1 MTNQIGWVKLHRNLR
16 NSFSNDRK
24 LNIELWMLYVFLA
37 EQAAWDDFGD
47 LKRGQIKIKAVDIQ
61 NEIFPNMYLKRIRH
75 LIGVLR
81 SLGHIKTSAADT
93 DNKEGLIYEV
103 CQYDTFSGELPQKQV
118 RQSLDSAST
127 VVRQSQTDNDTE
139 SLQNNHDNLTGLDS
153 AWTVLG
159 QHWEGTV
166 CSYYIEERNKE
177 EKEVKEE
184 FKGRQISSGD
194 ETPKVSNSLM
204 LINDEP
210 KKPKKKSA
218 MKNVSGN
225 EKPVINHNPVIEA
238 YTQAYFER
246 YSVEPLIT
254 PRVCKEAKNLIIN
267 LKTTDEAI
275 KLVRFYLTHNKM
287 FYLNNAH
294 AFRYLLMDCEKLHTE
309 CTKNKF
315 IFSKDAKKVED
326 ATANSILLETLL
338 ERNRKERDE

>member
-1 MTNQIGWVKLHRNLR
+1 VNLA
-16 NSFSNDRK
+16 NLDNVSKSFD
-24 LNIELWMLYVFLA
+24 
-37 EQAAWDDFGD
+37 
-47 LKRGQIKIKAVDIQ
+47 
-61 NEIFPNMYLKRIRH
+61 
-75 LIGVLR
+75 
-81 SLGHIKTSAADT
+81 
-93 DNKEGLIYEV
+93 
-103 CQYDTFSGELPQKQV
+103 
-118 RQSLDSAST
+118 
-127 VVRQSQTDNDTE
+127 
-139 SLQNNHDNLTGLDS
+139 NNHANKAACTSSEPQVNLNCNHK
-153 AWTVLG
+153 
-159 QHWEGTV
+159 Q
-166 CSYYIEERNKE
+166 CSFFIEERNKE
-177 EKEVKEE
+177 EKEEKEE
-184 FKGRQISSGD
+184 FKGRQIPSDDG
-194 ETPKVSNSLM
+194 TPKVSNSLM

-246 YSVEPLIT
+246 YSIEPLIT

-309 CTKNKF
+309 CGKNKF